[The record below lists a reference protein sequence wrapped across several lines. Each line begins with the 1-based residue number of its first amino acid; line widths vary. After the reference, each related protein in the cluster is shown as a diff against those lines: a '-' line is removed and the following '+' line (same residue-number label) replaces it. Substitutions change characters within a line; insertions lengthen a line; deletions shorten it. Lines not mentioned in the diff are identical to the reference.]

1 MIDPRQPSI
10 FDLTVRAPS
19 PASDQREQ
27 LERVSSRI
35 AALIVAFCA
44 ERLAS
49 GRVDFHA
56 ADLRAAVS
64 EHVTTAPGSADRILR
79 DLRKRGAVAYVV
91 IDRRASLYRLTGTRK
106 ESAA

>member
-10 FDLTVRAPS
+10 FDLTAPS
-19 PASDQREQ
+19 PASEQREQ

-49 GRVDFHA
+49 GRVEFRAD
-56 ADLRAAVS
+56 DLRKHIA
-64 EHVTTAPGSADRILR
+64 EQTQTAPGSADRILR

-91 IDRRASLYRLTGTRK
+91 VDRRASLYRLTGTRK
-106 ESAA
+106 ESAV